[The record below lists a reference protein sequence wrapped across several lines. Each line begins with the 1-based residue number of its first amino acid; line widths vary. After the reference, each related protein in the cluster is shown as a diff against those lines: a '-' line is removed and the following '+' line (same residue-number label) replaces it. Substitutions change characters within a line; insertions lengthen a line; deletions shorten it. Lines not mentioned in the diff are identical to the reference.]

1 MCPYFTISYKSLTD
15 ETNKVQLVF
24 GQIESGLLKNNPVLY
39 SGNYNKKLQKT
50 CVFYQSILHFIKA
63 ERKKNLK

>member
-39 SGNYNKKLQKT
+39 YGNYNKKRQQT

>member
-1 MCPYFTISYKSLTD
+1 MCPYFTIFYKSLTD

-39 SGNYNKKLQKT
+39 SGNCNKKRQKS
-50 CVFYQSILHFIKA
+50 VILNFVSSKQTESE
-63 ERKKNLK
+63 ERRT